1 MRRKFVII
9 ALVALLAVGVVS
21 VAFSYGRG
29 GRGGWG
35 GPGVADQGGAKLDLT
50 KEQLEKL
57 QSLQADFEKETL
69 SLRNELELKALE
81 LRQLWTAEELDEAAI
96 IAKSKEV
103 SDLQSQLEE
112 KMVRHR
118 LDAAKVLTKEQRK
131 LFEKKLEQKFRSSL
145 FQRLGDRFAARGF
158 PGYGP
163 RGYGRGGGFDM
174 GRVGGR
180 GRGFGPWGW

>member
-9 ALVALLAVGVVS
+9 ALVALLAVGTVS
-21 VAFSYGRG
+21 IAFSYGRG

-35 GPGVADQGGAKLDLT
+35 GPGMGRGPGIVDREKAGLDLT

-57 QSLQADFEKETL
+57 QSLRTDFDKETL

-81 LRQLWTAEELDEAAI
+81 LRQLWTADELDEAAI

-112 KMVRHR
+112 KAIRHR
-118 LDAAKVLTKEQRK
+118 LDAAKVLTKEQRT
-131 LFEKKLEQKFRSSL
+131 Q
-145 FQRLGDRFAARGF
+145 FAARGF
-158 PGYGP
+158 RGRGLG
-163 RGYGRGGGFDM
+163 GYGRGGGFGM
-174 GRVGGR
+174 GQGRDR
-180 GRGFGPWGW
+180 GRGFGAPRRGW

>member
-9 ALVALLAVGVVS
+9 ALVALLAVGTVS
-21 VAFSYGRG
+21 VALSYGRG

-35 GPGVADQGGAKLDLT
+35 GPGMGRGTGIADRGKAGLDLT

-57 QSLQADFEKETL
+57 QSLRAEFDKETL

-81 LRQLWTAEELDEAAI
+81 LRQLWTADELDEEAI

-103 SDLQSQLEE
+103 SDLRSQIEE

-118 LDAAKVLTKEQRK
+118 LDVAKVLTKEQRA
-131 LFEKKLEQKFRSSL
+131 
-145 FQRLGDRFAARGF
+145 RFAARGF
-158 PGYGP
+158 RGHKLGEYGS
-163 RGYGRGGGFDM
+163 GSDFGM
-174 GRVGGR
+174 GR
-180 GRGFGPWGW
+180 GRGRGHGFGPPRRGW